1 MTIPVLQAIGIT
13 TVCVAV
19 VLTVGFVLI
28 DEHFQRQHQ
37 HQYSERKNEY
47 KEHKQE
53 YKEKD
58 DIFEGLRHRKK
69 PFVPDSSLMS
79 QFSEMG
85 FAHGSVVRALRDT
98 NNNREE
104 ALEKLL
110 QETAVEPQEE
120 APLIDLTPV
129 VKPPSVASERPIEL
143 SVSSPKSILK
153 ASSVVSDRETNVE
166 TVNASMENTE
176 LTWIST
182 EREAI
187 QKRLSLLEE
196 YERSTQLL
204 ADADNIMN
212 NDYKK
217 QLLSTHESLK
227 LALSESGSSGLSS
240 YCNPEADLEIHQQH
254 DQQMLF
260 NNETELDLYQSV
272 YPPVEQEEVQMDSLS
287 VVDLKS
293 SKTTSEWDMASV
305 HTDA

>member
-28 DEHFQRQHQ
+28 DEHFQRQQQ
-37 HQYSERKNEY
+37 HQYSEQKREY
-47 KEHKQE
+47 KEYKQE
-53 YKEKD
+53 YKQND

-69 PFVPDSSLMS
+69 PFVPDTELMC

-85 FAHGSVVRALRDT
+85 FAHGSIVRALKDT

-110 QETAVEPQEE
+110 QETVVEPLEKTTMN
-120 APLIDLTPV
+120 APLIDLKEDPV
-129 VKPPSVASERPIEL
+129 PAPSNV
-143 SVSSPKSILK
+143 
-153 ASSVVSDRETNVE
+153 SVVSDKETNVE
-166 TVNASMENTE
+166 TAQASVTNPTSE
-176 LTWIST
+176 LTWISA
-182 EREAI
+182 ERQAI

-204 ADADNIMN
+204 SDADNIMN

-217 QLLSTHESLK
+217 QLLSTHETLK
-227 LALSESGSSGLSS
+227 LALSESGSSALSS
-240 YCNPEADLEIHQQH
+240 YYNPEADLEIQQQH
-254 DQQMLF
+254 DQNVLY
-260 NNETELDLYQSV
+260 NNDTELDLYQSV
-272 YPPVEQEEVQMDSLS
+272 YPPAPEPEEEEVQMDSLS

-305 HTDA
+305 HTDV

>member
-28 DEHFQRQHQ
+28 DDHFQRQQ
-37 HQYSERKNEY
+37 QQQYSEQKREY
-47 KEHKQE
+47 KEYKQE
-53 YKEKD
+53 YKQND
-58 DIFEGLRHRKK
+58 DIFEGLRHQ
-69 PFVPDSSLMS
+69 PFIPDSEMMN
-79 QFSEMG
+79 QFSDMG
-85 FAHGSVVRALRDT
+85 FPHGSIVRALKET

-110 QETAVEPQEE
+110 QETAVEPPEKPAAD
-120 APLIDLTPV
+120 APLIDLKEPLV
-129 VKPPSVASERPIEL
+129 SVDNNAS
-143 SVSSPKSILK
+143 VF
-153 ASSVVSDRETNVE
+153 SDKETNVE
-166 TVNASMENTE
+166 TAATSVSNPSTE
-176 LTWIST
+176 LTWISA
-182 EREAI
+182 ERQAI

-204 ADADNIMN
+204 ADAEKIMN

-227 LALSESGSSGLSS
+227 LALSESGSSALSS
-240 YCNPEADLEIHQQH
+240 YYNPEADLEIQQQH
-254 DQQMLF
+254 DQNMLY

-272 YPPVEQEEVQMDSLS
+272 YPTAQEPEEELEVQMDSLS

-305 HTDA
+305 HTDAQ